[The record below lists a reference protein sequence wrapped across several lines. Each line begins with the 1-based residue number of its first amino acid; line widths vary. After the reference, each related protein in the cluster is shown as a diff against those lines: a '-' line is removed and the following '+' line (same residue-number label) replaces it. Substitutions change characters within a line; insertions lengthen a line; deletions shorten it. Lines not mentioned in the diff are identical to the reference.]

1 MNDQAT
7 KIADNL
13 PGAVSEDE
21 WRRALPALR
30 RAESLP
36 IWHSHVPASLCE
48 ELDVIFSVLYRVEQ
62 QLDTR
67 EWAASR
73 LVDRV

>member
-1 MNDQAT
+1 MNDPAT

-13 PGAVSEDE
+13 LGAVSEDE
-21 WRRALPALR
+21 WRRALAALR

-67 EWAASR
+67 ETATSET
-73 LVDRV
+73 VIRV

>member
-1 MNDQAT
+1 MNDAAT

-21 WRRALPALR
+21 WRRALAALR
-30 RAESLP
+30 RAENLP

-48 ELDVIFSVLYRVEQ
+48 ELDVIFSVLYRIEQ
-62 QLDTR
+62 QLNTR
-67 EWAASR
+67 E
-73 LVDRV
+73 